1 MNNSPRHKTVM
12 IKEASK
18 YVNLENGD
26 TFLDATLGGGGH
38 SKAILDKYDA
48 INVIGIDKDIQAIN
62 IAQKNLKDY
71 KNSISLHN
79 IDFSKIDEVVKK
91 NQIKNIGA
99 ILFDLGTSQIQLNN
113 PKRGFSFQ
121 HESPL
126 DMRMDSRQ
134 NTTADDIINNF
145 KESDIIKILSDY
157 GEERYSKTIARLIIA
172 KRPIKNTG
180 ELSNLVL
187 AAYKG
192 KRNKKI
198 HPATKVFQALRIAV
212 NDELKML
219 EIALSKSIK
228 LLKNPG
234 GRLVVISFH
243 SLEDRIV
250 KQFFRN
256 ESINCLCDP
265 KIILCS
271 CNHQAKIKLIS
282 KKIIRPSEKE
292 IEENPSSR
300 SAKMRVAEVI
310 KARKAS

>member
-99 ILFDLGTSQIQLNN
+99 ILFDLGTSQIQLND

-243 SLEDRIV
+243 SIEDRIV

>member
-1 MNNSPRHKTVM
+1 
-12 IKEASK
+12 
-18 YVNLENGD
+18 
-26 TFLDATLGGGGH
+26 
-38 SKAILDKYDA
+38 
-48 INVIGIDKDIQAIN
+48 
-62 IAQKNLKDY
+62 
-71 KNSISLHN
+71 
-79 IDFSKIDEVVKK
+79 
-91 NQIKNIGA
+91 
-99 ILFDLGTSQIQLNN
+99 
-113 PKRGFSFQ
+113 
-121 HESPL
+121 
-126 DMRMDSRQ
+126 
-134 NTTADDIINNF
+134 
-145 KESDIIKILSDY
+145 
-157 GEERYSKTIARLIIA
+157 
-172 KRPIKNTG
+172 
-180 ELSNLVL
+180 
-187 AAYKG
+187 
-192 KRNKKI
+192 
-198 HPATKVFQALRIAV
+198 
-212 NDELKML
+212 ML

-243 SLEDRIV
+243 SIEDRIV